1 MITYYVFKKLTVG
14 DDKQA
19 NQVAVSVLYSDFIGL
34 FFFFLCMSWFGELLC
49 QY

>member
-34 FFFFLCMSWFGELLC
+34 FFFFSLYELVW
-49 QY
+49 